1 MLFHIQILQM
11 DWKVTSNL
19 NFLFRVL
26 TVTIG
31 QTNILLK
38 RFHSIKDKL
47 LRRAERIFFSKT
59 KMSRLCLLPFLKIPL
74 RNLDLKVIF
83 FGHN

>member
-26 TVTIG
+26 TVTLG
-31 QTNILLK
+31 QTNTLLK
-38 RFHSIKDKL
+38 HFYSVKDKL
-47 LRRAERIFFSKT
+47 LRRAERICFTKT
-59 KMSRLCLLPFLKIPL
+59 KMPRPCLLPFLKNPI
-74 RNLDLKVIF
+74 
-83 FGHN
+83 